1 MQCGDYQHSVII
13 VSVSSGPLQTASL
26 WVRLSMYLMASRMMS
41 SCVTFSFMQRLGS
54 SWCSLE
60 CNNTQHQT
68 IRPDSLCL
76 YLPAQFRFLC
86 ENLLLGQAV
95 YDRGLSGL
103 LILLIVSI
111 SEHDHREGVSCG
123 LCDDQDWT
131 EVRAECLYCYT
142 ATSHSQAT
150 PVSNISCLTPLTS
163 LTLYVLLSL
172 SYDIWCL
179 ITQLYLT
186 SHTSRLRVM
195 SHIKFSHLIS
205 LQICLVTSLVIFIFH
220 KIRIK
225 AKIPLVDPF
234 N

>member
-41 SCVTFSFMQRLGS
+41 SWVTFSFMQRLGS

-68 IRPDSLCL
+68 IWPDSLCL

-111 SEHDHREGVSCG
+111 SEHDHLEGVSCG

-150 PVSNISCLTPLTS
+150 PVSNISCLTPLTP
-163 LTLYVLLSL
+163 LLM
-172 SYDIWCL
+172 SYCDVSYSIWCL
-179 ITQLYLT
+179 ITHLYLIC
-186 SHTSRLRVM
+186 HTSRPRVM
-195 SHIKFSHLIS
+195 SHIKFSLLIS
-205 LQICLVTSLVIFIFH
+205 LQWCLVTSLVIFIFH

-225 AKIPLVDPF
+225 AKFQLVDPF